1 MTKTNLV
8 LLTGL
13 PASGKSTVAQR
24 LVTEYGFGILSTD
37 DLRQSLFQ
45 QTYEELAKNGKRKD
59 EVIRKIIDYS
69 KFQILSAGCD
79 LVIDSTAPTEKFR
92 RRMLELPEY
101 LEQAVKKS
109 VLYLRAEEQTRY
121 SRHMARGGSEVAI
134 ETIQGF
140 WKEPQE
146 GFCGTSLYE
155 IINNGSISQ
164 LYSEVDRFYSELKGD
179 AERKA

>member
-1 MTKTNLV
+1 MAKTNLI

-24 LVTEYGFGILSTD
+24 LVRKYGFSVLSTD

-45 QTYEELAKNGKRKD
+45 QTYEELVRDGKRKD

-79 LVIDSTAPTEKFR
+79 LVIDASAPTEKFR
-92 RRMLELPEY
+92 KRMLELPDY

-109 VLYLRAEEQTRY
+109 ILYVRAEEQIRH
-121 SRHMARGGSEVAI
+121 SRQIVRGGSEVAL

-140 WKEPQE
+140 WKEPQN
-146 GFCGTSLYE
+146 GFCGASLYSME
-155 IINNGSISQ
+155 NNEDQ
-164 LYSEVDRFYSELKGD
+164 EKLYQEVAEFYEVLK
-179 AERKA
+179 

>member
-1 MTKTNLV
+1 MVKTNLV

-13 PASGKSTVAQR
+13 PAGGKSTVAQR
-24 LVTEYGFGILSTD
+24 LVSEYGFAVLSTD

-45 QTYEELAKNGKRKD
+45 QTYEELAKDGKRKD

-109 VLYLRAEEQTRY
+109 VLYLRSEEQTRH
-121 SRHMARGGSEVAI
+121 SRHMARGGSEVSLK
-134 ETIQGF
+134 TIQGF
-140 WKEPQE
+140 WKEPQD
-146 GFCGTSLYE
+146 GFCGASLYSIE
-155 IINNGSISQ
+155 NNGNQDQ
-164 LYSEVDRFYSELKGD
+164 LFKEVAKFYEWLK
-179 AERKA
+179 R